1 MAEGLRRVVIKLG
14 YGLLRTVL
22 QPPSVFFYETT
33 QLQIQFGSCLFTV
46 LFHRGYLSLWYF
58 LCYACLRGDMDQNY
72 MNVLL
77 SDVFI
82 SFFLIMVLFVS
93 LEFNNTRKYMHSFDL
108 MQSRL

>member
-1 MAEGLRRVVIKLG
+1 
-14 YGLLRTVL
+14 
-22 QPPSVFFYETT
+22 
-33 QLQIQFGSCLFTV
+33 
-46 LFHRGYLSLWYF
+46 
-58 LCYACLRGDMDQNY
+58 MDQNY